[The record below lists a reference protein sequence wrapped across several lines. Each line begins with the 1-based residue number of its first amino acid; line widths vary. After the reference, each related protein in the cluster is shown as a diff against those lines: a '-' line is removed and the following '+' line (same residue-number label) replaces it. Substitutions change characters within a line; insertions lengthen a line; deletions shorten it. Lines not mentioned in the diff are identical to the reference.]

1 VPLPRGLRAL
11 ADGLGPTVRYLFG
24 LESHVYACAIAANV
38 LLSFFPLLVLV
49 LTLARGWPGA
59 QDLIYVALRDLL
71 PSDPGLSEFVV
82 RNVRA
87 AVESRGGQLLSAGML
102 VFSSNGIFVPL
113 EVAQNRLW
121 GFAAHRSY
129 WRNQALSLVLTFACG
144 LLLLAA
150 GLLGSAS
157 RQVLRLVLDPLVE
170 PHTTSLIALKLA
182 ALPCSIVALLLIYRL
197 LPNGPVPLGRAV
209 RASLLAG
216 LTMELTRYAYL
227 WAWPVLGF
235 RRVYGPFFVSVTLLV
250 WGYLSALVVLA
261 GTELA
266 ARQPDRTQP

>member
-1 VPLPRGLRAL
+1 MPLLRGLRAL
-11 ADGLGPTVRYLFG
+11 AVGLGPTLRYLFG
-24 LESHVYACAIAANV
+24 LESHVYAFAIAANV

-49 LTLARGWPGA
+49 LTLAQGWPGA

-87 AVESRGGQLLSAGML
+87 GVELRGGQLLSALML
-102 VFSSNGIFVPL
+102 LFSSNGIFVPL

-121 GFAAHRSY
+121 GFPAHRSY
-129 WRNQALSLVLTFACG
+129 WRNQALSLGLTFGCG

-150 GLLGSAS
+150 GLFGSAS
-157 RQVLRLVLDPLVE
+157 RQVLRLMLDPLVE
-170 PHTTSLIALKLA
+170 PRTTSLVALKLA
-182 ALPCSIVALLLIYRL
+182 ALPCTTVALLLIYRL

-227 WAWPVLGF
+227 WVWPVLGF

-266 ARQPDRTQP
+266 AREPPRTQP